1 MNLIKSCKF
10 FNKFIFSKIY
20 IMNKNNIFN
29 FVKYAI
35 FAGILYFVIKKIP
48 AINIGEYEILMLI
61 VIIGAGMYSY
71 ECLLDG
77 FISKDNKEGFAD
89 NFSKLDDS
97 LELDVNIDDEYS
109 KLDRGYYVTNKML
122 KDAKDLA
129 ERIRKEQ
136 EEIKRIEEERRLAEE
151 AKRRAEEAKRIA
163 LENLRKA
170 EEERLRRLEEK
181 RLLEEK
187 LRKAEEER
195 QKRIQE
201 AKEAERKRELALRKE
216 IEARNRVEREKAARE
231 KEKQEQKRIMAKRL
245 EKLAYEKMMKA
256 KEEEKRIIMLMKKA
270 EEQKRI
276 EQEKLRLAEE
286 KKKEAEQMIRESIL
300 KKQKQEEK
308 INIKKNILSKI
319 NLGVKSGDMPNFKV
333 DKERKQTIPVD
344 EVLPLSED
352 LDYPE
357 QRIDDIEKTPIGKLK
372 NKLTTT
378 KKSLDKLRKGVKDG
392 NIPDYNLVDDE
403 DELIDNGILDKNVIE
418 KPLKQAQDLLGD
430 KGILTASRRKSKI
443 SRKFDNIEDE
453 IVSASE
459 DDDSVFMKPL
469 DNKISKV
476 TRQINNSKLDLNLD
490 SLKKTKIL
498 IKAATNDKKISEK
511 KILSLNNKIEKLKN
525 RAKIASEEIKMAIA
539 LEQEADS
546 ETDVKN
552 AMEQKIKAEKEL
564 KIAKNLV
571 KVSIEEK
578 NDAVEDKLKAEKE
591 LKKLTSDKKKIEKVI
606 NKIKSV
612 EVKGNDGLD
621 SDYEETDD
629 IDYVNNSK
637 KKLKKEKVTKYHIE
651 DESEKNYI
659 LDKLETGRKKNLPI
673 KSSKIDYRIKDESE
687 RSTDMPLVQNVEK
700 DPQAIDGR
708 VSKKYS
714 GVRDDDSKKSK
725 KLGQLN
731 DMKRNNKLINN
742 MISKDNNVGIFRD
755 ELDDNENV
763 NRKLYNELI
772 IPNSM
777 NPEDLIKYG
786 LNKFDIQDEIT
797 SKSGIQDYDQVFQE
811 SNFKLIDDLDS
822 KGIVRKKYGD
832 SGPKVL
838 RVENTFINGVAN
850 NEKILVDPDT
860 GKEVKLSYLEDEYV
874 KVDNETG
881 RKYVL
886 IENEDNSGSV
896 KKIYIDDSGS
906 TEIIDDPRLDV
917 KTLSS
922 RTEKPKLL
930 AMGDKVGLDDY
941 SFNQYNSGSYFRKTE
956 DILDDYRHDYRR
968 KMTADTRNPKLHNI
982 QDIENG
988 VYDENNENLHLSD
1001 TDLSSDDV
1009 EPEKVLKT
1017 VLEKRPDGK
1026 VVKKKIPIKSFSE
1039 ASKLILDEEK
1049 DDKTKSPV
1057 STKKIFK
1064 IVYEKN
1070 SSGEVVKRKI
1080 PVNRID
1086 GESEYL
1092 IEDPANNYRKKVIVS
1107 RTKSGALDIKMIDM
1121 SDKSN
1126 VVKSKK
1132 SSAPAKVN
1140 VKKSIPSIIKKAM
1153 KKESKL
1159 KKSDPNLEKEDVIPS
1174 IIRSAKSKSNVAIKK
1189 KPVKKTVKKVF
1200 RDLKD
1205 IEDEEIYEGN
1215 NISEIEEDRNV
1226 PSVLEIS
1233 FKLENIEYD
1242 ELSESQKSSIKQDV
1256 RARYAVNLGISR
1268 KHIEVDI
1275 ARGSVIVNVKIYLDQ
1290 IRESKIEIA
1299 KKMVEYNDSVK
1310 EEIVNTVSSVTDNPV
1325 VGVDDKF
1332 PDMVVKEM
1340 VLDESIESEDINR
1353 QTVKKKTVA
1362 TRKKAEASKNAKKS
1376 KAVSNKLKT
1385 TNSSNEPIDNEPID
1399 SQPIDSE
1406 IEDDNEQIFQTIDS
1420 EEIPSAVKNKLDG
1433 IDARSEIRK
1442 LRKETGP
1449 RPVPNMKINVKE
1461 TPNIK
1466 IKSKSQLDKEEKEII
1481 KKLEEE
1487 QKNTSL
1493 SMDEEGLY
1501 RRRSPNEIK
1510 EIKKELRKKEKE
1522 MVVQKLK
1529 DNIEGKPVFDVKK
1542 DEPKVIIR
1550 DNVHHHHDDSGLNCK
1565 TEVSKMRKDLN
1576 EEINKLKEQLKESK
1590 KKKRSGTVDDIEKRN
1605 VKILLKELLANKILT
1620 KEEVE
1625 DIYDSAKKGDVDL
1638 KELISALEK
1647 LRDTTSYSFP
1657 KSTKD
1662 STVAESKAVH
1672 HEKVKRVKSDMY
1684 GDMKYDE
1691 LPVDKR
1697 IPLGDQLPPD
1707 DWDNE
1712 YTLLNTDKWAV
1723 PRSNPPVCVASNNMD
1738 PLPSNEAGYPML
1750 LKEWDNSRVISNSY
1764 INKKWAMDQV
1774 DSSGF

>member
-1 MNLIKSCKF
+1 
-10 FNKFIFSKIY
+10 
-20 IMNKNNIFN
+20 MNKNNIFN

-109 KLDRGYYVTNKML
+109 KLDRGYHVTNKML
-122 KDAKDLA
+122 KDAKDMA

-136 EEIKRIEEERRLAEE
+136 EEIRRIEEERRIAEE
-151 AKRRAEEAKRIA
+151 AKRRAEEARRIA

-201 AKEAERKRELALRKE
+201 AKEAERKREIAIRKE

-231 KEKQEQKRIMAKRL
+231 KEKQEQKMIMAKRL

-286 KKKEAEQMIRESIL
+286 KKKEAEQKIKESII
-300 KKQKQEEK
+300 KKQKQEEQ
-308 INIKKNILSKI
+308 INVKKNIISKI
-319 NLGVKSGDMPNFKV
+319 NLGARSGDMPNFKV

-344 EVLPLSED
+344 EVMPLSED

-357 QRIDDIEKTPIGKLK
+357 QRIDDIEKTPIGNLK

-403 DELIDNGILDKNVIE
+403 DELIDNGILDKDLIA
-418 KPLKQAQDLLGD
+418 KPLKQAKDLLGD

-443 SRKFDNIEDE
+443 SRKFDNVEDE
-453 IVSASE
+453 TVSASE

-469 DNKISKV
+469 DDKISKA
-476 TRQINNSKLDLNLD
+476 TTQINNSKLDLNLD

-498 IKAATNDKKISEK
+498 VKAATNDKKIAEK
-511 KILSLNNKIEKLKN
+511 KISSLTNKIEKSKN
-525 RAKIASEEIKMAIA
+525 KVKIASEEIKMAIA

-546 ETDVKN
+546 DTDLKN
-552 AMEQKIKAEKEL
+552 AMEQRIKAEKEL
-564 KIAKNLV
+564 KKAKNLV

-591 LKKLTSDKKKIEKVI
+591 LKKLDSDKKKIEKVI

-629 IDYVNNSK
+629 IDYVNHAK

-651 DESEKNYI
+651 DEFEKNYD
-659 LDKLETGRKKNLPI
+659 LDELETGRKKNIPI

-687 RSTDMPLVQNVEK
+687 RSNDMPLVQNIEE
-700 DPQAIDGR
+700 DPKAIDGR
-708 VSKKYS
+708 VIKKYS
-714 GVRDDDSKKSK
+714 GVREDDSKKSK

-742 MISKDNNVGIFRD
+742 MISKDNNIGIFRD
-755 ELDDNENV
+755 ELNDNENV

-777 NPEDLIKYG
+777 NPEDLQKYG

-797 SKSGIQDYDQVFQE
+797 SKSIIQDYDQVFQE
-811 SNFKLIDDLDS
+811 SNFKLINDLDS

-838 RVENTFINGVAN
+838 RVENTFINGVAS

-874 KVDNETG
+874 KIDNENG

-886 IENEDNSGSV
+886 VENEDNSGSV

-917 KTLSS
+917 KSLSS

-968 KMTADTRNPKLHNI
+968 KMTADTRDHKLHNI
-982 QDIENG
+982 QDVNHG
-988 VYDENNENLHLSD
+988 VYDESNDNLHLSD
-1001 TDLSSDDV
+1001 TDLSSDDI
-1009 EPEKVLKT
+1009 EPEKVVKT

-1039 ASKLILDEEK
+1039 ASKLILDKEK
-1049 DDKTKSPV
+1049 DDNNKSLT

-1064 IVYEKN
+1064 IIYEKN
-1070 SSGEVVKRKI
+1070 SSGDVVKRKI
-1080 PVNRID
+1080 IVNKID
-1086 GESEYL
+1086 GEAEYL
-1092 IEDPANNYRKKVIVS
+1092 IEDPANNYRKKVMVS
-1107 RTKSGALDIKMIDM
+1107 KTKSGALDIKMIDM

-1132 SSAPAKVN
+1132 SSAPAKVD

-1159 KKSDPNLEKEDVIPS
+1159 KKSDPNLEKEDIIPS
-1174 IIRSAKSKSNVAIKK
+1174 IIRNAKSKSNEAIKK

-1205 IEDEEIYEGN
+1205 VEDEEIYEGN
-1215 NISEIEEDRNV
+1215 NISEIEEDRKV

-1242 ELSESQKSSIKQDV
+1242 ELSESQKSSIIQDV
-1256 RARYAVNLGISR
+1256 RARYAINLGISR
-1268 KHIEVDI
+1268 KHIEVRI
-1275 ARGSVIVNVKIYLDQ
+1275 GKGSVIVHVKINLDQ

-1310 EEIVNTVSSVTDNPV
+1310 EEIINTVSSVTNNPV
-1325 VGVDDKF
+1325 VGVDDNF

-1340 VLDESIESEDINR
+1340 VLDESVESEDINR
-1353 QTVKKKTVA
+1353 QTVKNKTAA
-1362 TRKKAEASKNAKKS
+1362 TRKKAEASKNIKKS

-1385 TNSSNEPIDNEPID
+1385 TDSSNTKNSNESVDNEPVE

-1466 IKSKSQLDKEEKEII
+1466 IKSASQLDKEEKEII

-1487 QKNTSL
+1487 QKNASL

-1529 DNIEGKPVFDVKK
+1529 DNIEGKPVFEVKK

-1576 EEINKLKEQLKESK
+1576 EEINKLKKQLEDSK

-1647 LRDTTSYSFP
+1647 LRDTTSYSYP

-1662 STVAESKAVH
+1662 SNVAESNAVH

-1691 LPVDKR
+1691 LPIEKR

-1723 PRSNPPVCVASNNMD
+1723 PRSIPPVCIASNNMD

>member
-1 MNLIKSCKF
+1 
-10 FNKFIFSKIY
+10 
-20 IMNKNNIFN
+20 MNKNNIFN

-109 KLDRGYYVTNKML
+109 KLDRGYHVTNKML
-122 KDAKDLA
+122 KDAKDMA

-136 EEIKRIEEERRLAEE
+136 EEIRRIEEERRIAEE
-151 AKRRAEEAKRIA
+151 AKRRAEEARRIA

-201 AKEAERKRELALRKE
+201 AKEAERKREIAIRKE

-231 KEKQEQKRIMAKRL
+231 KEKQEQKMIMAKRL

-286 KKKEAEQMIRESIL
+286 KKKEAEQKIKESII
-300 KKQKQEEK
+300 KKQKQEEQ
-308 INIKKNILSKI
+308 INVKKNIISKI
-319 NLGVKSGDMPNFKV
+319 NLGARSGDMPNFKV

-344 EVLPLSED
+344 EVMPLSED

-357 QRIDDIEKTPIGKLK
+357 QRIDDIEKTPIGNLK

-403 DELIDNGILDKNVIE
+403 DELIDNGILDKDLIA
-418 KPLKQAQDLLGD
+418 KPLKQAKDLLGD

-443 SRKFDNIEDE
+443 SRKFDNVEDE
-453 IVSASE
+453 TVSASE

-469 DNKISKV
+469 DDKISKA
-476 TRQINNSKLDLNLD
+476 TTQINNSKLDLNLD

-498 IKAATNDKKISEK
+498 VKAATNDKKIAEK
-511 KILSLNNKIEKLKN
+511 KISSLTNKIEKSKN
-525 RAKIASEEIKMAIA
+525 KVKIASEEIKMAIA

-546 ETDVKN
+546 DTDLKN
-552 AMEQKIKAEKEL
+552 AMEQRIKAEKEL
-564 KIAKNLV
+564 KKAKNLV

-591 LKKLTSDKKKIEKVI
+591 LKKLDSDKKKIEKVI

-629 IDYVNNSK
+629 IDYVNHAK

-651 DESEKNYI
+651 DEFEKNYD
-659 LDKLETGRKKNLPI
+659 LDELETGRKKNIPI

-687 RSTDMPLVQNVEK
+687 RSNDMPLVQNIEE
-700 DPQAIDGR
+700 DPKAIDGR
-708 VSKKYS
+708 VIKKYS
-714 GVRDDDSKKSK
+714 GVREDDSKKSK

-742 MISKDNNVGIFRD
+742 MISKDNNIGIFRD
-755 ELDDNENV
+755 ELNDNENV

-777 NPEDLIKYG
+777 NPEDLQKYG

-797 SKSGIQDYDQVFQE
+797 SKSIIQDYDQVFQE
-811 SNFKLIDDLDS
+811 SNFKLINDLDS

-838 RVENTFINGVAN
+838 RVENTFINGVAS

-874 KVDNETG
+874 KIDNENG

-886 IENEDNSGSV
+886 VENEDNSGSV

-917 KTLSS
+917 KSLSS

-968 KMTADTRNPKLHNI
+968 KMTADTRDHKLHNI
-982 QDIENG
+982 QDVNHG
-988 VYDENNENLHLSD
+988 VYDESNDNLHLSD
-1001 TDLSSDDV
+1001 TDLSSYDI
-1009 EPEKVLKT
+1009 EPEKVVKT

-1039 ASKLILDEEK
+1039 ASKLILDKEK
-1049 DDKTKSPV
+1049 DDNNKSLT

-1064 IVYEKN
+1064 IIYEKN
-1070 SSGEVVKRKI
+1070 SSGDVVKRKI
-1080 PVNRID
+1080 IVNKID
-1086 GESEYL
+1086 GEAEYL
-1092 IEDPANNYRKKVIVS
+1092 IEDPANNYRKKVMVS
-1107 RTKSGALDIKMIDM
+1107 KTKSGALDIKMIDM

-1132 SSAPAKVN
+1132 SSAPAKVD

-1159 KKSDPNLEKEDVIPS
+1159 KKSDPNLEKEDIIPS
-1174 IIRSAKSKSNVAIKK
+1174 IIRNAKSKSNEAIKK

-1205 IEDEEIYEGN
+1205 VEDEEIYEGN
-1215 NISEIEEDRNV
+1215 NISEIEEDRKV

-1242 ELSESQKSSIKQDV
+1242 ELSESQKSSIIQDV
-1256 RARYAVNLGISR
+1256 RARYAINLGISR
-1268 KHIEVDI
+1268 KHIEVRI
-1275 ARGSVIVNVKIYLDQ
+1275 GKGSVIVHVKINLDQ

-1310 EEIVNTVSSVTDNPV
+1310 EEIINTVSSVTNNPV
-1325 VGVDDKF
+1325 VGVDDNF

-1340 VLDESIESEDINR
+1340 VLDESVESEDINR
-1353 QTVKKKTVA
+1353 QTVKNKTAA
-1362 TRKKAEASKNAKKS
+1362 TRKKAEASKNIKKS

-1385 TNSSNEPIDNEPID
+1385 TDSSNTKNSNESVDNEPVE

-1466 IKSKSQLDKEEKEII
+1466 IKSASQLDKEEKEII

-1487 QKNTSL
+1487 QKNASL

-1529 DNIEGKPVFDVKK
+1529 DNIEGKPVFEVKK

-1576 EEINKLKEQLKESK
+1576 EEINKLKKQLEDSK

-1647 LRDTTSYSFP
+1647 LRDTTSYSYP

-1662 STVAESKAVH
+1662 SNVAESNAVH

-1691 LPVDKR
+1691 LPIEKR

-1723 PRSNPPVCVASNNMD
+1723 PRSIPPVCIASNNMD